1 MLFGSARG
9 WSLVKRIRQILLAD
23 WRVHIQYE
31 YREKPTKFADGLTN
45 LDCENDNNGLI
56 ILANP

>member
-31 YREKPTKFADGLTN
+31 YREKPTKFAD